1 MRGAGPKGPAL
12 LIFPT
17 LFYPGRLP
25 YLPTMYA
32 CLSLRDWLVLA
43 AIAAAVTGVAI
54 AGSVVTI
61 PAIPG
66 WYAGLEK
73 PWFTPPNGVF
83 APVWTVLYAVMAY
96 AAWRAWRAADVVDR
110 HIVLIVFA
118 GQLALNALWSQLFFG
133 WQRPDLAMVDIVL
146 LWAAIATTLVVF
158 GRFDRLAAGLM
169 VPYFLWV
176 SFAAVLNAAIIQL
189 NA

>member
-1 MRGAGPKGPAL
+1 MN
-12 LIFPT
+12 
-17 LFYPGRLP
+17 
-25 YLPTMYA
+25 A
-32 CLSLRDWLVLA
+32 CVSLRDWGVLA
-43 AIAAAVTGVAI
+43 ALAAAVAGVAI
-54 AGSVVTI
+54 AGSAVTI

-73 PWFTPPNGVF
+73 PWFTPPNAVF
-83 APVWTVLYAVMAY
+83 APVWTALYAIMAY
-96 AAWRAWRAADVVDR
+96 AAWRAWRNAGSIDR
-110 HIVLIVFA
+110 RIVLIVFA

-158 GRFDRLAAGLM
+158 GRFDRLAAWLM

-176 SFAAVLNAAIIQL
+176 SFAAALNGAIIQL

>member
-1 MRGAGPKGPAL
+1 MN
-12 LIFPT
+12 
-17 LFYPGRLP
+17 
-25 YLPTMYA
+25 A
-32 CLSLRDWLVLA
+32 CVSYRDWAVLA
-43 AIAAAVTGVAI
+43 ALGVAVAGVAL
-54 AGSVVTI
+54 AGSAVTI

-83 APVWTVLYAVMAY
+83 APVWTALYAIMAY
-96 AAWRAWRAADVVDR
+96 AAWRAWRAAAGEGDR
-110 HIVLIVFA
+110 RIVLIVFA

-133 WQRPDLAMVDIVL
+133 WQRPDLAMIDIVL

-158 GRFDRLAAGLM
+158 GRFDRLAAWLM

-176 SFAAVLNAAIIQL
+176 TFAAALNAEIIRL